1 MNTASPVA
9 FVLIWPVYTG
19 KLALGFPFM
28 LLLVKITDVAQGPKK
43 HMVAVEDCVSTY
55 LQLFC
60 ILSRPMQMGMQN
72 DVFCTT

>member
-9 FVLIWPVYTG
+9 FVLIWPDHTG

-28 LLLVKITDVAQGPKK
+28 LLLVKITDVAQGPEKK
-43 HMVAVEDCVSTY
+43 HMVAVVSTY